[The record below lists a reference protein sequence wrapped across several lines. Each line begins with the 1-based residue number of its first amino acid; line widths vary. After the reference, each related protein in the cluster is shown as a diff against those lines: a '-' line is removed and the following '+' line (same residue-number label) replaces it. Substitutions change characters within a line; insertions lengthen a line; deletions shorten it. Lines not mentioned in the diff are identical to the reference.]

1 MMQRTGELQFAST
14 SKPAVL
20 KYHNFKAKTMNP
32 SSFLLKMSTFWCILF
47 LFTQQAQA
55 DIWRIMPGQANDI
68 AIGVNGQIWAIGN
81 TPADGSFNVLKWNG
95 TAWEAID
102 GGGTRIA
109 VHPNG
114 MPWVVNNGGQV
125 WRRDGSRWVSMSAAG
140 AANDIGIGANGQV
153 WIVTRTST
161 AGGFR
166 LQYLDNRDR
175 GNWTFSDGGGTR
187 ISVSPDGQPWLTNN
201 IGQISERKNGTW
213 VPRPGAATDIAVGA
227 NGVVWAIG
235 NNSVGGG
242 SFGVHRWD
250 GNSRW
255 DAVDG
260 GGTQIAVDHFGRP
273 IITNHLKEI
282 YRREYTPNTL
292 SATPS
297 VSALNMNY
305 FAAGRISA
313 ICVNP
318 NDPNHVIAAGESG
331 GLFETTNAR
340 SATRTWRHLSG
351 FDEFAVTD
359 ILMLPITGSS
369 VEVYVTCSDSYKN
382 PATTTPFIFKRG
394 TTAGA
399 SWTRVTFT
407 ASTNVS
413 AARRATYRLVKS
425 KTNNTLYAAGNFG
438 VATKPEGSDTWS
450 LLGMPPGSGVT
461 ALETMADGTLIVASI
476 TGATTTVYYRPGGSS
491 SWIPATCSVAFPNLN
506 VPGIQRFALKADPA
520 GQIVMISRYTGT
532 GVQLYGSVDNGRN
545 WTPFR
550 NQWGTIWVATLAGGS
565 AGGIENVIP
574 IFNTS
579 RSRLEIYVSNA
590 ENFFYGYSNG
600 ATAQAALT
608 NALNNAAFPWLPGM
622 SYSGGVG
629 FNAGHTDT
637 RHLLFLEGTPR
648 KVLITSDGGITVQDV
663 TSDNLET
670 FPQSLENT
678 NSGLNAL
685 QIYNMTGNG
694 RELFLGTHDNSYGY
708 NSSGDGGT
716 WSNGGGTEGFFIS
729 NQGVGYD
736 NPWNLFGLQNSF
748 GKMTGSFTL
757 VNECDPAGSPGRWNS
772 PTPGQGSPIWFGSNI
787 YIQDDGAA
795 TGGGFKWKITYNNGC
810 NWENLPN
817 STYSRADPSSFF
829 SSSANSP
836 FNLYVPISNGPIT
849 TLARYSNPLNRDVTN
864 IWQYPFMTGLD
875 GGIARVGG
883 SGGFL
888 SNSVV
893 AVNPSNPNHL
903 LACEVNTGRLKV
915 SNNGG
920 HKWSE
925 VTNFTNTYTDSGRY
939 ALKSANGSFGIWSI
953 EFSPFDPQIVLLGT
967 VARGVFISRDGGA
980 TWSRLNADGM
990 FMVTDFYW
998 KNAREVFVSTYGRGL
1013 FRIAF

>member
-1 MMQRTGELQFAST
+1 
-14 SKPAVL
+14 
-20 KYHNFKAKTMNP
+20 
-32 SSFLLKMSTFWCILF
+32 MSTFWCVLF

-114 MPWVVNNGGQV
+114 MPWVVNSTGQV
-125 WRRDGSRWVSMSAAG
+125 WRRDGSRWVSMSAPG

-175 GNWTFSDGGGTR
+175 GNWTFSDGAGQR
-187 ISVSPDGQPWLTNN
+187 ISVGPSGQPWVVSSTN
-201 IGQISERKNGTW
+201 QISERKNGRWET
-213 VPRPGAATDIAVGA
+213 RPGSANDIAVGA

-235 NNSVGGG
+235 NNPVGGG

-297 VSALNMNY
+297 ISALNMNY
-305 FAAGRISA
+305 YAAGRISA

-382 PATTTPFIFKRG
+382 PSTTTPFIFKRG
-394 TTAGA
+394 VAAGA
-399 SWTRVTFT
+399 SWTRVAFT
-407 ASTNVS
+407 ASTNVPS
-413 AARRATYRLVKS
+413 TNRATYRLVKS

-450 LLGMPPGSGVT
+450 LLGIPPGSGVT
-461 ALETMADGTLIVASI
+461 ALETMADGSLVVGVNSGLAA
-476 TGATTTVYYRPGGSS
+476 GVYYRPSGSS
-491 SWIPATCSVAFPNLN
+491 SWIPATCPVALPSFRNS
-506 VPGIQRFALKADPA
+506 IQQRFALKSDPA
-520 GQIVMISRYTGT
+520 GQVVLIAKYTGT
-532 GVQLYGSVDNGRN
+532 GIQLFGSSDAGRN
-545 WTPFR
+545 WQPFQR
-550 NQWGTIWVATLAGGS
+550 PWGVPKAAGETAGGYES
-565 AGGIENVIP
+565 VLP
-574 IFNTS
+574 VFNAT
-579 RSRLEIYVSNA
+579 RSRLEIYASNSLVA
-590 ENFFYGYSNG
+590 YYGYSSGSNI
-600 ATAQAALT
+600 QVALT
-608 NALNNAAFPWLPGM
+608 NAINNTSFPWQPPT
-622 SYSGGVG
+622 G
-629 FNAGHTDT
+629 FDAAHLDT
-637 RHLLFLEGTPR
+637 RQFFLLEGSPR
-648 KVLITSDGGITVQDV
+648 KIGLTSDGGLSIRDV
-663 TSDNLET
+663 TGDNLET
-670 FPQSLENT
+670 LGWVLERT

-685 QIYNMTGNG
+685 QIYNVTGTSSG
-694 RELFLGTHDNSYGY
+694 PMYLGTQDNSFGF
-708 NSSGDGGT
+708 NRTGDGLN
-716 WSNGGGTEGFFIS
+716 WDADHIEGYVI
-729 NQGVGYD
+729 NNNGVGY
-736 NPWNLFGLQNSF
+736 NIP
-748 GKMTGSFTL
+748 TGIL
-757 VNECDPAGSPGRWNS
+757 VNTGIIFYKSDGFIRATTCTSPANQDWWNS
-772 PTPGQGSPIWFGSNI
+772 PAVGWGTPIWFGSGI
-787 YIQDDGAA
+787 YIQDSGPPAA
-795 TGGGFKWKITYNNGC
+795 SSPYDWKISYNNGC
-810 NWENLPN
+810 NWEDLPKAAYVRKDLN
-817 STYSRADPSSFF
+817 SFF
-829 SSSANSP
+829 SSSSNSP
-836 FNLYVPISNGPIT
+836 FNLFVTMWDGSKIILGRLP
-849 TLARYSNPLNRDVTN
+849 NPLSRDATN
-864 IWQYPFMTGLD
+864 IWQYPLLID
-875 GGIARVGG
+875 LEGGIAEMG
-883 SGGFL
+883 SEFAWNTL
-888 SNSVV
+888 I
-893 AVNPSNPNHL
+893 AVNPANPNHM
-903 LACEVNTGRLKV
+903 LAAEASTGKLKV

-920 HKWSE
+920 NNWAE
-925 VTNFTNTYTDSGRY
+925 VTNFTNTYTDGGRY
-939 ALKSANGSFGIWSI
+939 TLKSANGSFGIWSI

-980 TWSRLNADGM
+980 TWSRLNADGV